1 MTAAGVIPSPDVLY
15 SPGRQPSPQSLEE
28 ALGADLVEV
37 LGRMRLRSR
46 KIFAGKLPSE
56 RRSKKR
62 GQSVEFDD
70 FREYV
75 RGDDLRHIDWNVYAR
90 LERLFLK
97 LFLEEEDLALH
108 VAVDC
113 SRSMEAGR
121 PPKLDL
127 ARRLAVAISYVG
139 LSNQDRV
146 SVWAMGVPGR
156 QPLLRMPPVRGR
168 SGVNRLLEFVYRQAV
183 PASGEVGTNRPEL
196 VPSLLRLARARVGMG
211 VLVVI
216 SDFLTEEDLTPAL
229 NAMAFAQG
237 GGFDTILVQVLAPGE
252 IDPEVEAEAGL
263 LGDVML
269 TDVES
274 GRTAE
279 VTITPSLIATYRRR
293 LEAHNERLARL
304 ASARGIGYVLLPS
317 DTAAK
322 DVLTGSLRRHGV
334 LS

>member
-1 MTAAGVIPSPDVLY
+1 MLH
-15 SPGRQPSPQSLEE
+15 SPGRQPDPQSLEE
-28 ALGADLVEV
+28 ALGADLIDV

-46 KIFAGKLPSE
+46 KIFAGKLPGE

-108 VAVDC
+108 VAIDC

-121 PPKLDL
+121 PPKINL
-127 ARRLAVAISYVG
+127 ARQLATAVAYVG

-146 SVWAMGVPGR
+146 SMWAMGVPGR

-168 SGVNRLLEFVYRQAV
+168 SGVHRLLEFVYRQAV
-183 PASGEVGTNRPEL
+183 ANAGEAGTSTPAI
-196 VPSLLRLARARVGMG
+196 VPSLMRLARSRVGKG

-252 IDPEVEAEAGL
+252 IDPQVEAEAGL

-279 VTITPSLIATYRRR
+279 VTITPSLIATYKQR
-293 LEAHNERLARL
+293 LEAHNQRLARL
-304 ASARGIGYVLLPS
+304 AAARGIGYVLLSS
-317 DTAAK
+317 DVPAK

-334 LS
+334 LA

>member
-1 MTAAGVIPSPDVLY
+1 MLHA
-15 SPGRQPSPQSLEE
+15 PGRPANPQTLEE
-28 ALGADLVEV
+28 ALGPELLGL

-46 KIFAGKLPSE
+46 KIFAGKLPGE

-75 RGDDLRHIDWNVYAR
+75 RGDDLRHLDWNLYAR
-90 LERLFLK
+90 LEKLFLK

-108 VAVDC
+108 VAIDC

-121 PPKLDL
+121 PPKLEL

-146 SVWAMGVPGR
+146 SMWALGVPGR
-156 QPLLRMPPVRGR
+156 PDLLRMPPVRGR
-168 SGVNRLLEFVYRQAV
+168 SGAGRLLEFVYRQAV
-183 PASGEVGTNRPEL
+183 AAGGQVTPSHPEL
-196 VPSLLRLARARVGMG
+196 VPALLRLARTRVGKG

-229 NAMAFAQG
+229 NALAFAQG
-237 GGFDTILVQVLAPGE
+237 GGFDTVLLQVLSPGE
-252 IDPEVEAEAGL
+252 IDPTTEADAGL

-279 VTITPSLIATYRRR
+279 VTVTPALIAQYRRR
-293 LEAHNERLARL
+293 LEAHNSRLSRL
-304 ASARGIGYVLLPS
+304 ASARGIGYMQLPS
-317 DTAAK
+317 DAQAR
-322 DVLTGSLRRHGV
+322 DVLAGTLRRRGV

>member
-1 MTAAGVIPSPDVLY
+1 MLHA
-15 SPGRQPSPQSLEE
+15 PGRPTNPQSLEE
-28 ALGADLVEV
+28 ALGPELLET

-46 KIFAGKLPSE
+46 KIFAGKLPGE

-75 RGDDLRHIDWNVYAR
+75 RGDDLRHLDWNLYAR
-90 LERLFLK
+90 LEKLFLK

-108 VAVDC
+108 VAIDC

-121 PPKLDL
+121 PPKLEL
-127 ARRLAVAISYVG
+127 ARRLAVAVAYVG

-146 SVWAMGVPGR
+146 SVWALGVPGR
-156 QPLLRMPPVRGR
+156 PDVLRMPPVRGR
-168 SGVNRLLEFVYRQAV
+168 SGAGRLLEFVYRQAV
-183 PASGEVGTNRPEL
+183 AEPGGTTPNRPEL
-196 VPSLLRLARARVGMG
+196 VPALLRLARARVGKG
-211 VLVVI
+211 VLVVL

-229 NAMAFAQG
+229 NAMAFSQG

-252 IDPEVEAEAGL
+252 IDPASEADAGL

-279 VTITPSLIATYRRR
+279 VTVTPSLIAGYRKR
-293 LEAHNERLARL
+293 LEAHNDRLARL

-317 DTAAK
+317 DVPAK

-334 LS
+334 LA

>member
-1 MTAAGVIPSPDVLY
+1 MLHA
-15 SPGRQPSPQSLEE
+15 PGRPSNPQSLEE
-28 ALGADLVEV
+28 ALGPALLEV

-46 KIFAGKLPSE
+46 KIFAGKLPGE

-75 RGDDLRHIDWNVYAR
+75 RGDDLRHLDWNLYAR
-90 LERLFLK
+90 LEKLFLK

-108 VAVDC
+108 VAIDC

-121 PPKLDL
+121 PPKLEL
-127 ARRLAVAISYVG
+127 ARRLATAIAYVG

-146 SVWAMGVPGR
+146 SVWALGVPGR
-156 QPLLRMPPVRGR
+156 PDVVRMPPVRGR
-168 SGVNRLLEFVYRQAV
+168 SGAGRLLEFVYRQAV
-183 PASGEVGTNRPEL
+183 AEPGGVTPNRPEL
-196 VPSLLRLARARVGMG
+196 VPALLRLARARVGKG
-211 VLVVI
+211 VLVVL
-216 SDFLTEEDLTPAL
+216 SDFLTDEDMTPAL

-237 GGFDTILVQVLAPGE
+237 GGFDTVLIQVLAPGE
-252 IDPEVEAEAGL
+252 IDPASEADAGL

-279 VTITPSLIATYRRR
+279 VTVTPSLIAGYRKR
-293 LEAHNERLARL
+293 LQAHNDRLAKL
-304 ASARGIGYVLLPS
+304 ASARGIGYMLLPS
-317 DTAAK
+317 DTEAR
-322 DVLTGSLRRHGV
+322 DVLTGSLRARGV

>member
-1 MTAAGVIPSPDVLY
+1 VLHV
-15 SPGRQPSPQSLEE
+15 PGRQTTPETLEQ

-46 KIFAGKLPSE
+46 KIFAGKLPGE

-108 VAVDC
+108 VALDC

-127 ARRLAVAISYVG
+127 ARRLTVATAYVG

-146 SVWAMGVPGR
+146 NVWALGVPGR

-168 SGVNRLLEFVYRQAV
+168 SGVNRLIEFVYKQTV
-183 PASGEVGTNRPEL
+183 PDAGSVSTQMPQL
-196 VPSLLRLARARVGMG
+196 VPSLLRLARARVGKG
-211 VLVVI
+211 VLVVL

-237 GGFDTILVQVLAPGE
+237 GGFDTVLVQVLAPGE
-252 IDPEVEAEAGL
+252 IDPTSEAEAGL
-263 LGDVML
+263 IGDVML

-274 GRTAE
+274 GRTTE
-279 VTITPSLIATYRRR
+279 VTITPSLVALYRNR
-293 LEAHNERLARL
+293 LDAHNERLARS
-304 ASARGIGYVLLPS
+304 ASARGIGHVLIPS
-317 DTAAK
+317 DTPARE
-322 DVLTGSLRRHGV
+322 VLAGSLRRRGV
-334 LS
+334 LV

>member
-1 MTAAGVIPSPDVLY
+1 MLY
-15 SPGRQPSPQSLEE
+15 APGRKAEPQTLED
-28 ALGADLVEV
+28 ALGADLVEM

-46 KIFAGKLPSE
+46 KVFAGKLPGE

-90 LERLFLK
+90 LEKLFLK

-108 VAVDC
+108 VAIDC

-121 PPKLDL
+121 TPKQEL
-127 ARRLAVAISYVG
+127 ARRLAVAIAYVG

-146 SVWAMGVPGR
+146 SLWALGVPGR
-156 QPLLRMPPVRGR
+156 PSLLRMPPVRGR
-168 SGVNRLLEFVYRQAV
+168 SGVNRLLEFVYRQATPV
-183 PASGEVGTNRPEL
+183 AGDIGTSRPEL
-196 VPSLLRLARARVGMG
+196 APALSRLAKGRVGKGM
-211 VLVVI
+211 LVVL

-229 NAMAFAQG
+229 NALAFARG
-237 GGFDTILVQVLAPGE
+237 GGFDTVLIQVLSPGE
-252 IDPEVEAEAGL
+252 LDPRTEADAGL
-263 LGDVML
+263 VGDVML

-279 VTITPSLIATYRRR
+279 VTITPTLIADYRRR
-293 LEAHNERLARL
+293 LEAHNQRLSRLA
-304 ASARGIGYVLLPS
+304 AARGIGHMVLPS
-317 DTAAK
+317 DA
-322 DVLTGSLRRHGV
+322 DPREVLAGALRRRGV
-334 LS
+334 LA

>member
-1 MTAAGVIPSPDVLY
+1 MLHA
-15 SPGRQPSPQSLEE
+15 PGRPTNPVSLEE
-28 ALGADLVEV
+28 ALGPDLIEV

-46 KIFAGKLPSE
+46 KIFAGKLPGE

-108 VAVDC
+108 VALDC

-127 ARRLAVAISYVG
+127 ARRLATAVAYVG

-146 SVWAMGVPGR
+146 SVWGLGVPGR
-156 QPLLRMPPVRGR
+156 DPLIRMPPVRGR
-168 SGVNRLLEFVYRQAV
+168 SGVNRLIEFVYRQATAT
-183 PASGEVGTNRPEL
+183 PGETNTNRPEL
-196 VPSLLRLARARVGMG
+196 VPALLRLARARVGKG
-211 VLVVI
+211 VLVVL

-237 GGFDTILVQVLAPGE
+237 GGFDTVLVQILAPGE
-252 IDPEVEAEAGL
+252 IDPAVEAEAGL

-279 VTITPSLIATYRRR
+279 VTITPSLITQYRKR
-293 LEAHNERLARL
+293 LAAHNDRLARM
-304 ASARGIGYVLLPS
+304 ASARGIGHLIIPS
-317 DTAAK
+317 DTPAK
-322 DVLTGSLRRHGV
+322 DVLTGSLRRRGV
-334 LS
+334 LA

>member
-1 MTAAGVIPSPDVLY
+1 MLHA
-15 SPGRQPSPQSLEE
+15 PGRPNTPQSLEE

-46 KIFAGKLPSE
+46 KIFAGKLPGE

-90 LERLFLK
+90 LEKLFLK

-127 ARRLAVAISYVG
+127 ARRLAVAVAYVG

-146 SVWAMGVPGR
+146 SLWAFGVPGR
-156 QPLLRMPPVRGR
+156 PPLLRMPPVRGR
-168 SGVNRLLEFVYRQAV
+168 SGVNRLLEFVYQQAL
-183 PASGEVGTNRPEL
+183 PMPGEVSTNRPEL
-196 VPSLLRLARARVGMG
+196 VPALLRLSRARVGKG
-211 VLVVI
+211 VLVVL

-237 GGFDTILVQVLAPGE
+237 GGFDSILVQVLAPGE
-252 IDPEVEAEAGL
+252 LDPSTEADAGL

-279 VTITPSLIATYRRR
+279 VTITPTLIAQYRKR
-293 LEAHNERLARL
+293 LGAHNERLARL
-304 ASARGIGYVLLPS
+304 ASARGIGHMLVPS
-317 DTAAK
+317 DMSAREI
-322 DVLTGSLRRHGV
+322 LTGSLRHHGV

>member
-1 MTAAGVIPSPDVLY
+1 VLY
-15 SPGRQPSPQSLEE
+15 TPGRQADPPTLED
-28 ALGADLVEV
+28 ALGADLVEM

-46 KIFAGKLPSE
+46 RIFAGKLPGE

-90 LERLFLK
+90 LEKLFLK

-108 VAVDC
+108 VAIDC

-121 PPKLDL
+121 PPKLEL
-127 ARRLAVAISYVG
+127 ARRLAVAIAYVG

-146 SVWAMGVPGR
+146 SLWAMGVPGR
-156 QPLLRMPPVRGR
+156 ADLLRMPPVRGR
-168 SGVNRLLEFVYRQAV
+168 SGVNRLLEFVYRQAA
-183 PASGEVGTNRPEL
+183 PASGEMGTNRPQL
-196 VPSLLRLARARVGMG
+196 VPAMMRLAKGRVGKG
-211 VLVVI
+211 VLVVL

-237 GGFDTILVQVLAPGE
+237 GGFDTVLLQVLSPGE
-252 IDPEVEAEAGL
+252 LDPRVEADAGL

-279 VTITPSLIATYRRR
+279 VTITPSLIADYRRR
-293 LEAHNERLARL
+293 LEAHNDRLSRLAG
-304 ASARGIGYVLLPS
+304 ARGIGHAVLPS
-317 DTAAK
+317 DTDARE
-322 DVLTGSLRRHGV
+322 VLAGVLRRRGV
-334 LS
+334 LA

>member
-1 MTAAGVIPSPDVLY
+1 MLHA
-15 SPGRQPSPQSLEE
+15 QSRPFNPRTLEE
-28 ALGADLVEV
+28 ALGADLVGV
-37 LGRMRLRSR
+37 LGTMRLRSR
-46 KIFAGKLPSE
+46 KVFAGKLPGE
-56 RRSKKR
+56 RRSKRR

-108 VAVDC
+108 VAIDC

-121 PPKLDL
+121 PPKIDL
-127 ARRLAVAISYVG
+127 ARRLAVAIAYVG

-146 SVWAMGVPGR
+146 SLWALGVPGR
-156 QPLLRMPPVRGR
+156 VPLLRMPPVRGR
-168 SGVNRLLEFVYRQAV
+168 SGVNRVLEFVYRQASA
-183 PASGEVGTNRPEL
+183 PAGEASATPSRPEL
-196 VPSLLRLARARVGMG
+196 VPALLRLARARVGKG

-216 SDFLTEEDLTPAL
+216 SDFLTDEDLTPAL
-229 NAMAFAQG
+229 NALAFASG
-237 GGFDTILVQVLAPGE
+237 GGFDTMLLRVLSPGE
-252 IDPEVEAEAGL
+252 IDPATEAEAGL

-279 VTITPSLIATYRRR
+279 ITISPTLIALYRKR
-293 LEAHNERLARL
+293 LEAHDRRLGRL
-304 ASARGIGYVLLPS
+304 ASARGIGHVLLPS
-317 DTAAK
+317 DANARE
-322 DVLTGSLRRHGV
+322 VLTGTMRRRGV

>member
-1 MTAAGVIPSPDVLY
+1 MLY
-15 SPGRQPSPQSLEE
+15 TPGRQPDPKTLEE
-28 ALGADLVEV
+28 ALGPELLDV

-46 KIFAGKLPSE
+46 KIFAGKLPGE

-90 LERLFLK
+90 LEKLFLK

-108 VAVDC
+108 VAIDG

-121 PPKLDL
+121 PPKLEL
-127 ARRLAVAISYVG
+127 ARRLAVAIAYVG

-146 SVWAMGVPGR
+146 SLWALGVPGK
-156 QPLLRMPPVRGR
+156 PDVLRMPPVRGR
-168 SGVNRLLEFVYRQAV
+168 SGVNRLLEFVYRQAM
-183 PASGEVGTNRPEL
+183 PESGAAGTNRPEL
-196 VPSLLRLARARVGMG
+196 VPALLRMARARVGKG
-211 VLVVI
+211 VLVVL

-229 NAMAFAQG
+229 NAMAFSQG

-252 IDPEVEAEAGL
+252 LDPKAEADAGL

-279 VTITPSLIATYRRR
+279 VTITPSLIAGYRRR
-293 LEAHNERLARL
+293 LDAHNQRLARL

-317 DTAAK
+317 DTEARE
-322 DVLTGSLRRHGV
+322 VLTGSLRRHGV

>member
-1 MTAAGVIPSPDVLY
+1 MLHA
-15 SPGRQPSPQSLEE
+15 PGRQPNPQTLEE
-28 ALGADLVEV
+28 ALGADLIDV
-37 LGRMRLRSR
+37 LATMRLRSR
-46 KIFAGKLPSE
+46 KIFAGKLPGE

-108 VAVDC
+108 VAIDC
-113 SRSMEAGR
+113 SRSMEAGK
-121 PPKLDL
+121 PPKIEL
-127 ARRLAVAISYVG
+127 ARRLAVAIAYVG
-139 LSNQDRV
+139 LTNQDRV
-146 SVWAMGVPGR
+146 SVWGLGVPGR
-156 QPLLRMPPVRGR
+156 ESLVRMPPVRGR
-168 SGVNRLLEFVYRQAV
+168 SGVHRLLEFVYRQAV
-183 PASGEVGTNRPEL
+183 ATPGETTTNRPEL
-196 VPSLLRLARARVGMG
+196 VPALLRLARARVGKG
-211 VLVVI
+211 VLVVL

-237 GGFDTILVQVLAPGE
+237 GGFDTILVQILSQGE
-252 IDPEVEAEAGL
+252 IDPAIEAEAGL

-279 VTITPSLIATYRRR
+279 VTITPSLIDTYRKR
-293 LEAHNERLARL
+293 LNAHNDRLARL
-304 ASARGIGYVLLPS
+304 ASARGIGHMLVPS
-317 DTAAK
+317 DTPAREI
-322 DVLTGSLRRHGV
+322 LTGSLRRHGV
-334 LS
+334 LA

>member
-1 MTAAGVIPSPDVLY
+1 MIYT
-15 SPGRQPSPQSLEE
+15 PGRQPNPKTLEE
-28 ALGADLVEV
+28 ALGPDLLDV

-46 KIFAGKLPSE
+46 KIFAGKLPGE

-90 LERLFLK
+90 LEKLFLK

-108 VAVDC
+108 VAIDC
-113 SRSMEAGR
+113 SRSMEAGL
-121 PPKLDL
+121 PPKLEL
-127 ARRLAVAISYVG
+127 ARRLAVAIAYVG

-146 SVWAMGVPGR
+146 SVWALGVPGK
-156 QPLLRMPPVRGR
+156 PNVLRMPPVRGR
-168 SGVNRLLEFVYRQAV
+168 SGVNRLLEFVYRQAA
-183 PASGEVGTNRPEL
+183 PESGVTGTNRPEL
-196 VPSLLRLARARVGMG
+196 VPALLRMARARVGKG
-211 VLVVI
+211 VLVVL

-229 NAMAFAQG
+229 NAMAFSQG
-237 GGFDTILVQVLAPGE
+237 GGFDTILAQVLSPGE
-252 IDPEVEAEAGL
+252 LDPKAEADAGL

-279 VTITPSLIATYRRR
+279 VTITPSLVADYRRR
-293 LEAHNERLARL
+293 LDAHNERLARL

-317 DTAAK
+317 DTEARE
-322 DVLTGSLRRHGV
+322 VLTGSLRRHGV

>member
-1 MTAAGVIPSPDVLY
+1 MLHA
-15 SPGRQPSPQSLEE
+15 PGRPANPQTLEE
-28 ALGADLVEV
+28 ALGPELLGL

-46 KIFAGKLPSE
+46 KIFAGKLPGE

-75 RGDDLRHIDWNVYAR
+75 RGDDLRHLDWNLYAR
-90 LERLFLK
+90 LEKLFLK

-108 VAVDC
+108 VAIDC

-121 PPKLDL
+121 PPKLEL

-146 SVWAMGVPGR
+146 SVWALGVPGR
-156 QPLLRMPPVRGR
+156 PDVLRMPPVRGR
-168 SGVNRLLEFVYRQAV
+168 SGAGRLLEFVYRQAV
-183 PASGEVGTNRPEL
+183 AGGGQVTPSRPEL
-196 VPSLLRLARARVGMG
+196 VPALLRLARARVGKG

-229 NAMAFAQG
+229 NALAFAQG
-237 GGFDTILVQVLAPGE
+237 GGFDTVLLQVLAPGE
-252 IDPEVEAEAGL
+252 IDPATEAQAGL

-279 VTITPSLIATYRRR
+279 VTVTPALIAQYRRR
-293 LEAHNERLARL
+293 LEAHNSRLARL
-304 ASARGIGYVLLPS
+304 ASARGIGYMLVPS
-317 DTAAK
+317 DAEAR
-322 DVLTGSLRRHGV
+322 DVLAGSLRRRGV

>member
-1 MTAAGVIPSPDVLY
+1 MLH
-15 SPGRQPSPQSLEE
+15 SPGRQPDPQSLEE
-28 ALGADLVEV
+28 ALGADLTEL

-46 KIFAGKLPSE
+46 KIFAGKLPGE

-108 VAVDC
+108 VAIDC

-121 PPKLDL
+121 PPKIDL
-127 ARRLAVAISYVG
+127 ARRLATAVAYVG

-146 SVWAMGVPGR
+146 SVWAIGVPGR
-156 QPLLRMPPVRGR
+156 RPLLRMPPVRGR
-168 SGVNRLLEFVYRQAV
+168 SGVNRLLEFVYRQAKPSPGEAGTST
-183 PASGEVGTNRPEL
+183 PAI
-196 VPSLLRLARARVGMG
+196 VPSLMRLARARVGKG
-211 VLVVI
+211 VLIVI

-237 GGFDTILVQVLAPGE
+237 GGFDTILVQILAPGE
-252 IDPEVEAEAGL
+252 IDPQVEADAGL
-263 LGDVML
+263 IGDVML

-279 VTITPSLIATYRRR
+279 VTITPTLIATYRRR
-293 LEAHNERLARL
+293 LEAHNQRLARL
-304 ASARGIGYVLLPS
+304 AGARGIGYVLLPS
-317 DTAAK
+317 DAAAK
-322 DVLTGSLRRHGV
+322 DVLTASLRRHGV
-334 LS
+334 LA

>member
-1 MTAAGVIPSPDVLY
+1 MLYAPSRPSP
-15 SPGRQPSPQSLEE
+15 PATLEE
-28 ALGADLVEV
+28 ALGADLIGI
-37 LGRMRLRSR
+37 LGNMRLRSR
-46 KIFAGKLPSE
+46 KVFAGKLPGE
-56 RRSKKR
+56 RRSKRR

-121 PPKLDL
+121 PPKIDL
-127 ARRLAVAISYVG
+127 ARRLAVAIAYVG
-139 LSNQDRV
+139 LCNQDRV
-146 SVWAMGVPGR
+146 GVWALGVPGR
-156 QPLLRMPPVRGR
+156 PPLLRTAPMRGR
-168 SGVNRLLEFVYRQAV
+168 GGVNRVLEFLYRQAAA
-183 PASGEVGTNRPEL
+183 PAGDVTSNRPEL
-196 VPSLLRLARARVGMG
+196 VPALMRLARARVGKG

-216 SDFLTEEDLTPAL
+216 SDFLTDEDLTPAL
-229 NAMAFAQG
+229 NALAFARG
-237 GGFDTILVQVLAPGE
+237 GGFDTMLVQVLSPGE
-252 IDPEVEAEAGL
+252 IDPATEAEAGL

-279 VTITPSLIATYRRR
+279 VTISPAVIALYRKRI
-293 LEAHNERLARL
+293 EAHNRLLAKL
-304 ASARGIGYVLLPS
+304 ASSRGIGYVQLPS
-317 DTAAK
+317 DAQAR
-322 DVLTGSLRRHGV
+322 DVLTGTLRRRGV